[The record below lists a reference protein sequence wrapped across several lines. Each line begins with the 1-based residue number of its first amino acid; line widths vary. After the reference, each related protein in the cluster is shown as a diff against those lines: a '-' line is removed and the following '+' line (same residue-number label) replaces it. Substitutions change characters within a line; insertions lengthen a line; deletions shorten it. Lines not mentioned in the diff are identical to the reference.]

1 MGENR
6 VLAFTSDDQEVDAV
20 AFLLL
25 CSTFGIRV
33 AWLVANAA
41 EEKWFSDKIVSTFHQ
56 LLSPVETSG
65 FETFRATI
73 EHHISHVQIRHSE
86 SIRHF
91 KILEQKS
98 QQVQVNIRISSSW
111 NVKVDQV

>member
-41 EEKWFSDKIVSTFHQ
+41 EEK
-56 LLSPVETSG
+56 
-65 FETFRATI
+65 
-73 EHHISHVQIRHSE
+73 
-86 SIRHF
+86 
-91 KILEQKS
+91 
-98 QQVQVNIRISSSW
+98 
-111 NVKVDQV
+111 